1 MVGEILSGVTRCG
14 SCSAPLKNN
23 IHTCSYCGC
32 DNRIIIAKAER
43 KLGLTEPLAPK
54 IPLTQQEKA
63 TLVGAFVLVGA
74 AVFFSKKKRIRK
86 KENIFVKTIQ
96 GLAGVLVLST
106 SFFIISKKL
115 CDIFYPKKD

>member
-1 MVGEILSGVTRCG
+1 MVGEILSEVTRCG

-23 IHTCSYCGC
+23 VHTCSYCGC
-32 DNRIIIAKAER
+32 DNRITVARAER

-63 TLVGAFVLVGA
+63 TLVGAFVLVGT

-86 KENIFVKTIQ
+86 KENIFIKTIQ
-96 GLAGVLVLST
+96 GIAGALVLFT
-106 SFFIISKKL
+106 SGFIISKML
-115 CDIFYPKKD
+115 YGMFYPKKD